1 MNTLLYQAHDDRGQ
15 VLIAAAVAL
24 FALFTLGGWL
34 AGDQK
39 DVAQSYAETRAKV
52 KKAIQPPARADRVV
66 AQIDDLE
73 RETKTLSQG
82 MNGQLE
88 SLMTLVAK
96 PESTRQQFDQTFEQL
111 DLLWRQRQRKTLE
124 GRFTI
129 KEMMSRDEWMAVF
142 QP

>member
-1 MNTLLYQAHDDRGQ
+1 MNSPLYQAQDDRGQ

-39 DVAQSYAETRAKV
+39 DVAQSHAETRGKV
-52 KKAIQPPARADRVV
+52 KKAIQPLARADRVV
-66 AQIDDLE
+66 AKIDDLE
-73 RETKTLSQG
+73 RETKTLSEA

-88 SLMTLVAK
+88 SLMTLVGK
-96 PESTRQQFDQTFEQL
+96 PESTRQEFDQTFDQL
-111 DLLWRQRQRKTLE
+111 DLLWRQRQRKILE

-129 KEMMSRDEWMAVF
+129 KEMLSREEWMAVF

>member
-39 DVAQSYAETRAKV
+39 DVAQSHAETRAKV
-52 KKAIQPPARADRVV
+52 KKAIQTPARADRVV

-73 RETKTLSQG
+73 RETKTLSQA

-96 PESTRQQFDQTFEQL
+96 PESTRQEFDQTFDQL

-129 KEMMSRDEWMAVF
+129 KEMLSREEWTAVF